1 MNVDH
6 AKKAIEGI
14 LERYPSVAFTRAVSQ
29 PKPVPH
35 DPCHFQF
42 TLSRDE
48 RMVPNLFLNFVET
61 GTKFSQEACTRK
73 IEAAVEDFLNSEE
86 DVHMDIT

>member
-1 MNVDH
+1 
-6 AKKAIEGI
+6 
-14 LERYPSVAFTRAVSQ
+14 
-29 PKPVPH
+29 
-35 DPCHFQF
+35 
-42 TLSRDE
+42 
-48 RMVPNLFLNFVET
+48 MVPNLFLNFVET